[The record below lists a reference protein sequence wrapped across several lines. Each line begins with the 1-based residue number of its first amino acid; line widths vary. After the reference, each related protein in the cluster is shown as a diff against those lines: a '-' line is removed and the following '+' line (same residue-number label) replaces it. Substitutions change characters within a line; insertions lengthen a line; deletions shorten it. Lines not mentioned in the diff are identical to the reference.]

1 MSSGKVECPS
11 IITPKNSPSSR
22 ASEWPGPVTLSR
34 RNGFFPLFSFR
45 RRRAD
50 ELRVDG
56 SMLVGE
62 MEVLDRGL
70 RCPRSSCPCQVSKPS
85 RALHESTEST
95 LGFRSAY
102 HSRAWVRLGSPS
114 S

>member
-22 ASEWPGPVTLSR
+22 ASEWPGSVTLSR
-34 RNGFFPLFSFR
+34 RNGFFPLLSFW

-62 MEVLDRGL
+62 MEVLDRGR

-85 RALHESTEST
+85 RDLNESTEST
-95 LGFRSAY
+95 LGFCSAH
-102 HSRAWVRLGSPS
+102 HSRALGQTQLAK
-114 S
+114 